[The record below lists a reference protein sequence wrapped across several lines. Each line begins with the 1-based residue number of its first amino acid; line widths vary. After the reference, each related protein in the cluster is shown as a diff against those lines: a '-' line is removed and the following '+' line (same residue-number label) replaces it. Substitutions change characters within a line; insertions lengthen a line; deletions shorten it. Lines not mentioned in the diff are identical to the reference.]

1 MNRFRIGISLLAI
14 LLALGLFIQ
23 TATQRNSIPVASALH
38 NAADSALSGRW
49 KAAEHYSSLATDRW
63 KSRWHA
69 TAALADHQPMEDID
83 GLLAQLPVYAAA
95 EDAEEFA
102 AACSDLARRV
112 EAMADAHALHWWN
125 LL

>member
-38 NAADSALSGRW
+38 NAADSALAGRW

-63 KSRWHA
+63 KFHWHA

-95 EDAEEFA
+95 ENTDEFA
-102 AACSDLARRV
+102 AACADLARRV
-112 EAMADAHALHWWN
+112 EAMADAHSLHWWN